1 MSGRI
6 AFGAVIVGAGV
17 LWLLSEADVV
27 DLSFTTWVGIL
38 LIGLGIAIALSR
50 GSHRLLVV
58 VGLLVALVGI
68 PALFVDDDL
77 LSGGVGESTKRP
89 ETTADLEPFRHAVG
103 KLTVDLT
110 APDLDLDEETVEASI
125 GIGELLVL
133 VPEDTDITVDAH
145 VGVGNAD
152 VLGEEENGFD
162 VDFASISG
170 TSGTQEL
177 TLDLEA
183 GIGDIRV
190 ERG

>member
-1 MSGRI
+1 MTGRI
-6 AFGAVIVGAGV
+6 ALGAVIVGAGV

-27 DLSFTTWVGIL
+27 DFSVTTWVGLL
-38 LIGLGIAIALSR
+38 LIGLGIAIALTR
-50 GSHRLLVV
+50 GSRRVLVV
-58 VGLLVALVGI
+58 VGVLVALIGI
-68 PALFVDDDL
+68 PALLVDDDL
-77 LSGGVGESTKRP
+77 FSGGVGESTKRP
-89 ETTADLEPFRHAVG
+89 ETAADLEPFRHAIG
-103 KLTVDLT
+103 KLTIDLT
-110 APDLDLDEETVEASI
+110 APDLDLDGETVEASV

-152 VLGEEENGFD
+152 LLGEEENGFD
-162 VDFASISG
+162 VDLDWISG

-183 GIGDIRV
+183 GIGDVRV

>member
-1 MSGRI
+1 MTGRI
-6 AFGAVIVGAGV
+6 ALGAVVIGAGV
-17 LWLLSEADVV
+17 LWLLSETDVV
-27 DLSFTTWVGIL
+27 DLSFTTWIGIL

-50 GSHRLLVV
+50 GSRRLLVV
-58 VGLLVALVGI
+58 VGILVALIGI
-68 PALFVDDDL
+68 PALFVNDDL
-77 LSGGVGESTKRP
+77 FSGGVGESTKRP
-89 ETTADLEPFRHAVG
+89 QTAADLEPFRHAIG

-110 APDLDLDEETVEASI
+110 AAGLDLDGETVEASV

-145 VGVGNAD
+145 VGAGNVDA
-152 VLGEEENGFD
+152 LGEEENGFD
-162 VDFASISG
+162 VDFDWISG

-183 GIGDIRV
+183 GAGNIRV

>member
-1 MSGRI
+1 MASASRRSGR
-6 AFGAVIVGAGV
+6 
-17 LWLLSEADVV
+17 
-27 DLSFTTWVGIL
+27 
-38 LIGLGIAIALSR
+38 R
-50 GSHRLLVV
+50 R
-58 VGLLVALVGI
+58 
-68 PALFVDDDL
+68 
-77 LSGGVGESTKRP
+77 RP
-89 ETTADLEPFRHAVG
+89 TSSPSVTRSG

-110 APDLDLDEETVEASI
+110 APDLDLDEQTVEASV

>member
-1 MSGRI
+1 MTGRI
-6 AFGAVIVGAGV
+6 ALGAVIVGAGV

-38 LIGLGIAIALSR
+38 LIGLGVAIALSR
-50 GSHRLLVV
+50 GTHRVLVV
-58 VGLLVALVGI
+58 VGILVALVGI
-68 PALFVDDDL
+68 PALFVNDDL

-89 ETTADLEPFRHAVG
+89 ETTADLEPFRHAIG

-110 APDLDLDEETVEASI
+110 ATDLDLDGETVEASV

-145 VGVGNAD
+145 VGAGNVDA
-152 VLGEEENGFD
+152 LGEEENGFD
-162 VDFASISG
+162 VDFAWISG

-183 GIGDIRV
+183 GVGDIRV
-190 ERG
+190 ERR

>member
-58 VGLLVALVGI
+58 VGILVALVGI

-110 APDLDLDEETVEASI
+110 APDLDLDEQTVEASV